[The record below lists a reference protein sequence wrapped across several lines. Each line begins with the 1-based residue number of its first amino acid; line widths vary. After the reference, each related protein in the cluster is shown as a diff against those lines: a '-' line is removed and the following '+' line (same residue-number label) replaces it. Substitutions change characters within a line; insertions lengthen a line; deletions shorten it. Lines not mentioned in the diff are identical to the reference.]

1 MRPHPRLFSIRTLL
15 WIAFAGCLVILLSLT
30 PPGRFAIGLI
40 HPCID
45 STKQVLHDSSGIEFT
60 VVEISCDTF
69 GNDVSHNVFASTS
82 ANPRRTLLFKYGPDE
97 RSPLPQIVVDG
108 KTILISIDSIA
119 ELMKQTDRYDS
130 YAIQY
135 HIKHAEFPSP
145 AAARRS
151 GDSTT

>member
-1 MRPHPRLFSIRTLL
+1 MRLHPGLFSIRTLS
-15 WIAFAGCLVILLSLT
+15 WIAFAVCLVILLSMT
-30 PPGRFAIGLI
+30 PPGRFAVGLM

-45 STKQVLHDSSGIEFT
+45 STKQVLHDSSGIDFT
-60 VVEISCDTF
+60 VVETACDTF

-82 ANPRRTLLFKYGPDE
+82 GNPRRTLLFKYGPDE

-119 ELMKQTDRYDS
+119 DLVKQTDRYDS

-135 HIKHAEFPSP
+135 HIKHVEFPP
-145 AAARRS
+145 APARRRS